1 MGFRRKSFSSLIL
14 NRNSRQLAFISGLLC
29 FWTCAAEGRLVEIR
43 VLHTTDMH
51 GHMLPTRDYDGNENV
66 GGLLRCATLIRQLRA
81 ERSNVLLVDCG
92 DLYQG
97 SAESFLTGG
106 HIMVRAI
113 NELKYDAWALG
124 NHEFDWGLEKLAG
137 LQGEA
142 SVAVLSANIVTRPD
156 LKNPLSRVR
165 PFVIKEVDG
174 LRIAIIGL
182 ITPGVPSWSLPDLLG
197 GLEFER
203 CVKALARIMPAVREA
218 QPDIILLATHQGY
231 KPHGDDHANEIAA
244 IAAAFPEIDVIIG
257 GHSHRVVEDARIGDT
272 LYTQA
277 GYYAN
282 WLGCLDLSYDT
293 VTRRLVNRVARVFPI
308 GAQYEEDA
316 DLKDMFQK
324 DLDHASEYLEEQVG
338 KTRDILTAAP
348 DAVGRSPIQNLIARA
363 IAEATDADIVLH
375 GALAEDDLAAGE
387 IRMKDVWR
395 IVPYENRI
403 GVLMLT
409 SSELTDILNENMR
422 NRGGIQ
428 FMGAYGLEFDT
439 ERRDGNTV
447 VSRLR
452 LPDGSPLHPRKRFR
466 VALNSYVLAS
476 GGTRFPTVRRIA
488 DGPEARLE
496 LTTLDTRTV
505 VTDYIRKHSPLSLA
519 SLVGETGK

>member
-1 MGFRRKSFSSLIL
+1 MICDHKSRHSTPGTRHSAVSVLLLVLLSLAL
-14 NRNSRQLAFISGLLC
+14 SAD
-29 FWTCAAEGRLVEIR
+29 GRLVEIR
-43 VLHTTDMH
+43 ILHTTDIH
-51 GHMLPTRDYDGNENV
+51 GHILPTRDYDGNENV

-106 HIMVRAI
+106 RIMIRAL
-113 NELKYDAWALG
+113 NELDYDAWALG
-124 NHEFDWGLEKLAG
+124 NHEFDWGLEKLIAV
-137 LQGEA
+137 QDAA
-142 SVAVLSANIVTRPD
+142 SVAILSANIVTRPD
-156 LKNPLSRVR
+156 LKNPLSRVK
-165 PFVIKEVDG
+165 PFVIKEMDG
-174 LRIAIIGL
+174 LRVAILGL
-182 ITPGVPSWSLPDLLG
+182 ITPGVPSWSRPDLLG

-203 CVKALARIMPAVREA
+203 SVKALSRVMPAVREA
-218 QPDIILLATHQGY
+218 SPDIIILATHQGY
-231 KPHGDDHANEIAA
+231 KPHGDDHANEIKA

-257 GHSHRVVEDARIGDT
+257 GHSHRPVEDIRLGET
-272 LYTQA
+272 LYAQA

-293 VTRRLVNRVARVFPI
+293 VSRRLVNRSARVIPI

-316 DLKDMFQK
+316 ALKGLFK
-324 DLDHASEYLEEQVG
+324 EDLDRAEKYLSEKVG
-338 KTRDILTAAP
+338 ETRSTLSAAP
-348 DAVGRSPIQNLIARA
+348 DAMGRSPIQYLIARA
-363 IAEATDADIVLH
+363 IAEATRADVVLH
-375 GALAEDDLAAGE
+375 GALSEDDLLAGE
-387 IRMKDVWR
+387 ILMKDVWR
-395 IVPYENRI
+395 MVPYENRI

-409 SSELTDILNENMR
+409 SSEITEILNENMR

-428 FMGAYGLEFDT
+428 FMSAYGLDFDT

-476 GGTRFPTVRRIA
+476 GGTRFPTVRRLA
-488 DGPEARLE
+488 DQPESRLE
-496 LTTLDTRTV
+496 VTTLDTRTV
-505 VTDYIRKHSPLSLA
+505 VTDYIRKHSPLSL
-519 SLVGETGK
+519 EEPR